1 MADCRRRAEEVRLIT
16 MAGCDGRR
24 LSRSEVH
31 KVKPSRKSSSDDSR
45 EAALG
50 RIIDPVGSS
59 RLCAQ
64 GLVECHAVIGVFTRG
79 SSILALRGDIM
90 GCAREL
96 KLMSPA
102 SFFVHAVVE
111 CTIVFLR
118 YVRSGRRRAAGR
130 SPQDYS
136 FRERTCA
143 VGLFIQVCSY
153 STRMYR
159 FSYTCTPGSNVT
171 IPRCVTVEFY
181 CYCYTAT
188 VPLPSTCGQC
198 GFLTVTLC

>member
-1 MADCRRRAEEVRLIT
+1 MV
-16 MAGCDGRR
+16 GCDGRR

-31 KVKPSRKSSSDDSR
+31 KVKPSTNSSSDDSR

-79 SSILALRGDIM
+79 SSILALRAGVM

-102 SFFVHAVVE
+102 SFSVHAVVE
-111 CTIVFLR
+111 CTIVLFAVCPIR
-118 YVRSGRRRAAGR
+118 RRRAAGEKSSQDSGTNLRPSARPLHFIKRMQQAGAMSSSR
-130 SPQDYS
+130 S
-136 FRERTCA
+136 T
-143 VGLFIQVCSY
+143 L
-153 STRMYR
+153 
-159 FSYTCTPGSNVT
+159 
-171 IPRCVTVEFY
+171 PRQACQ
-181 CYCYTAT
+181 
-188 VPLPSTCGQC
+188 G
-198 GFLTVTLC
+198 